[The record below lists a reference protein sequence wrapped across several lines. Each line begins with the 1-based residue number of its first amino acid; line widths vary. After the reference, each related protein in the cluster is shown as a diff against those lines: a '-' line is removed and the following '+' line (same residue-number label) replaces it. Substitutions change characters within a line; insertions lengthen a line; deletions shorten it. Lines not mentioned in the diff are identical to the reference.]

1 MPVGTS
7 SGIIFVLGAIQT
19 QVSYPQ
25 EPILLYKGEQNRL
38 MQRSRERQI
47 QDAGRAVVR
56 IGRPAELPNISRD
69 RREERSREFQAAREL
84 LSSTCRSGAAGRGA
98 CGTPLAAGHGNH
110 VEERLTS
117 LLHGTRALSPDW
129 TQGSHLLRR
138 QKKPS
143 PASLCLD
150 SPHSTRNMHFKAGN
164 IPFSYASYI
173 NYSNGRTFSE
183 WSFDFKSKL
192 TIEISIKGI
201 RCRTI
206 NFFSIFGTNVIVFW
220 LLTSQS
226 YATLAILTT

>member
-1 MPVGTS
+1 
-7 SGIIFVLGAIQT
+7 
-19 QVSYPQ
+19 
-25 EPILLYKGEQNRL
+25 

-47 QDAGRAVVR
+47 RDAGKAVVR

-69 RREERSREFQAAREL
+69 HREERSREFQAAREL

-129 TQGSHLLRR
+129 TQGSHLLQR

-143 PASLCLD
+143 PASSCLD
-150 SPHSTRNMHFKAGN
+150 SPHSTHNTHYFKAGN

-173 NYSNGRTFSE
+173 NYSNGCTFSE

-206 NFFSIFGTNVIVFW
+206 NFFFHIWDKCHSV
-220 LLTSQS
+220 
-226 YATLAILTT
+226 LASDKSVLRHTCNFNYLEITKC